1 MTDTSRKKLI
11 DILLHEV
18 VEEIWVVVLLEVME
32 ILREI
37 LNWIN
42 CTRWSRWISGPV
54 IEKIG
59 FLLYSTAQDSVGY
72 YENKGRDELM
82 KTFELWN

>member
-37 LNWIN
+37 LN
-42 CTRWSRWISGPV
+42 
-54 IEKIG
+54 
-59 FLLYSTAQDSVGY
+59 
-72 YENKGRDELM
+72 
-82 KTFELWN
+82 